1 MDKFPSAA
9 FKKFASE
16 KDAWAF
22 VKGAEASA
30 APELCR
36 GEPPSSVFHLPN
48 ILSDSFHGFSFSD
61 GGLRS

>member
-30 APELCR
+30 APEPCR
-36 GEPPSSVFHLPN
+36 GEPPPRLGSPKHSL
-48 ILSDSFHGFSFSD
+48 
-61 GGLRS
+61 